1 MKAFAFKPKLIPT
14 IFTIPALIL
23 LFSLSFWQ
31 FQRLQWKEA
40 VIEEIRIQVNL
51 PSIELPKENI
61 LPHLLYRKVKIMG
74 EFIHDKEI
82 HLYGGSRQFK
92 GENGYYILTPLK
104 LDNGRAIIINRGW
117 VTEKKKN
124 SALRP
129 DTLVSGIVEIEGY
142 IMKSEDRPLYVHDNQ
157 PDKNLWFFIDLAQ
170 IKNFLNEP
178 IEDFYVLA
186 KEVPNTSPRGKN
198 LEPNI
203 RNHHLGYAL
212 TWLFS
217 AIILLIIYII
227 YHQKQVK

>member
-1 MKAFAFKPKLIPT
+1 MKIFQFKPKLIPT

-31 FQRLQWKEA
+31 FQRLKWKES
-40 VIEEIRIQVNL
+40 IINEIKIQVSL
-51 PSIELPKENI
+51 PSIDLPKSDV
-61 LPHLLYRKVKIMG
+61 LPDYLYRKVKIMG
-74 EFIHDKEI
+74 EFIHGKEL

-104 LDNGRAIIINRGW
+104 LDDGRIVLINRGW
-117 VTEKKKN
+117 VTEKQKDA
-124 SALRP
+124 SLRP
-129 DTLVSGIVEIEGY
+129 DTLLKGRLEIEGFV
-142 IMKSEDRPLYVHDNQ
+142 MKSEDRPLYVHDNQ
-157 PDKNLWFFIDLAQ
+157 PNNNLWFYIDLAQ
-170 IKNFLNEP
+170 IKEVINEP
-178 IEDFYVLA
+178 IEYFYILA

-217 AIILLIIYII
+217 AIILLVIYII
-227 YHQKQVK
+227 YHQKQDK